1 VRLHAKLNRAD
12 RFGRDG
18 GGLVHVKWLWC
29 VALGMF
35 LVGFCPAEFQVNSY
49 INHDQKNVD
58 IAMAPEGRFVVVW
71 SSYGQ
76 DGSSNGVFGQFFDSD
91 INPLGKEFRVNTTS
105 SGNQTEPA
113 VAMDA
118 AAGFVVAWHG
128 PGLIEEDDEDIFA
141 QRFDSGG
148 APVGGELRVNSTTVS
163 RQLYPDV
170 AMGADGMFVIVWES
184 ENAPDGGKK
193 AICGQLYDSDGLEMG
208 GEFVVNE
215 EPAVCRYPAVAADAD
230 GNFVVVWLDDG
241 SRNSILVRL
250 FAADGL
256 RRTNAFVIN
265 TRRISS
271 ITRPSVAMSA
281 EGAFVVTWDG
291 DPDRAGQDDIHAR
304 LFDPNGLPLDWQSFV
319 NATLDGPQCYPQ
331 VAMNDSGEFVIVWEI
346 QLDPD
351 VTEREIF
358 GQRFDSLGEPIGD
371 EFLINTYTEGD
382 QRYPSVAMD
391 EAGRFVTAW
400 QSEGQD
406 GSGYGIFAEARRI
419 TGSADF
425 NNDGFVDMRDY
436 AIFAEHWLKEGPALR
451 TDLVFDNKID
461 YRDLTEF
468 CRQWLTMGR

>member
-1 VRLHAKLNRAD
+1 
-12 RFGRDG
+12 
-18 GGLVHVKWLWC
+18 
-29 VALGMF
+29 
-35 LVGFCPAEFQVNSY
+35 
-49 INHDQKNVD
+49 
-58 IAMAPEGRFVVVW
+58 
-71 SSYGQ
+71 
-76 DGSSNGVFGQFFDSD
+76 
-91 INPLGKEFRVNTTS
+91 
-105 SGNQTEPA
+105 
-113 VAMDA
+113 
-118 AAGFVVAWHG
+118 
-128 PGLIEEDDEDIFA
+128 
-141 QRFDSGG
+141 
-148 APVGGELRVNSTTVS
+148 
-163 RQLYPDV
+163 
-170 AMGADGMFVIVWES
+170 MGADGMFVIVWES

-250 FAADGL
+250 FAVDGL

-406 GSGYGIFAEARRI
+406 GSGYGIFAEAGRI

-425 NNDGFVDMRDY
+425 NNDGFLDMRDY